1 MLRSAY
7 TIAFSMSELSTLK
20 MAMAVFFENVG
31 RTLSIQC
38 GSHRKSDLFKFCYV
52 FMAGMTSANYTTS
65 SPSWVYY
72 HGSPGSSHSIPR
84 NRSQQSSP
92 GSQPSNISFVD
103 VIENEHSLQQYLQ
116 DYENFERTAAVGNY
130 CLKSLSC
137 FLHQNI
143 WKILIKM
150 SAGSVCPVHSWWCI
164 AEAELFVSWNYF

>member
-1 MLRSAY
+1 
-7 TIAFSMSELSTLK
+7 
-20 MAMAVFFENVG
+20 
-31 RTLSIQC
+31 
-38 GSHRKSDLFKFCYV
+38 
-52 FMAGMTSANYTTS
+52 MTSANYTTS

-92 GSQPSNISFVD
+92 SSQPSNISFVD

-130 CLKSLSC
+130 CLKRFSC

-150 SAGSVCPVHSWWCI
+150 NAGSVYHVHNWWCI
-164 AEAELFVSWNYF
+164 LKLNYLFCGITFYCPMRSIITMPFNIMVNWLAFMFQIQEVMGSDLFFSVSRHMPE